1 MALSASAL
9 AAPAGGY
16 GGVEAYPE
24 FVEKAAVLTW
34 HLIRNHPMPDGN
46 KRTAFVR
53 LLEFV
58 ERNGRNWRIHPAQ
71 EEDDT
76 VALFEGVAAG
86 VVSRQE
92 LREWLESHLT

>member
-1 MALSASAL
+1 
-9 AAPAGGY
+9 
-16 GGVEAYPE
+16 
-24 FVEKAAVLTW
+24 VEKAAVLTW

-46 KRTAFVR
+46 KRTAFVC

>member
-1 MALSASAL
+1 ML
-9 AAPAGGY
+9 A
-16 GGVEAYPE
+16 
-24 FVEKAAVLTW
+24 W

-46 KRTAFVR
+46 KRTAFVC

-71 EEDDT
+71 EEDDI